1 MGSIYTTAKDTSTNK
16 DLYKVGSLRNLFDDT
31 MKTVPQYYKE
41 LVNEK
46 TTKLLTVRD
55 MQDGGFEPATETVEG
70 QNIPLQSAPHGNQKE
85 YTQRFFS
92 TGFRMTFVADR
103 YNQYGLWAKYTKKI
117 ARAQRIAKDV
127 EIHVPFNSPTSTSL
141 TCGTGFDSLALASNT
156 HTGLDS
162 SGTDDNFDNYLNST
176 PSYASLASLR
186 YYFKT
191 KGDIMGQLA
200 GGKATHIVFE
210 PTLFPTFRE
219 LFGSS
224 GKAWEMSNTTNWL
237 SELGVKLIE
246 DPRLTATTRWFALE
260 KGEGYDFN
268 VFTGMNPIFQTKD
281 APDRTLDKVILSQQH
296 FTYGWGS
303 ASNFYLG
310 Q

>member
-1 MGSIYTTAKDTSTNK
+1 MGSIYTTQKDQSTNK

-31 MKTVPQYYKE
+31 MKTIPQYYPE
-41 LVNEK
+41 LVKEG

-55 MQDGGFEPATETVEG
+55 MQDGGFEPATETQEG
-70 QNIPLQSAPHGNQKE
+70 QNIPLQSAPHGEQKE

-103 YNQYGLWAKYTKKI
+103 YNQYNLWTKYTKKI
-117 ARAQRIAKDV
+117 ARAQKVAKDV

-141 TCGTGFDSLALASNT
+141 TCGTGFDSLALADAT
-156 HTGLDS
+156 HTGLLAGS
-162 SGTDDNFDNYLNST
+162 TTDQFSNYLNAT
-176 PSYASLASLR
+176 PSYASIESLR

-191 KGDIMGQLA
+191 RTDTMGQLM

-219 LFGSS
+219 MFGST
-224 GKAWEMSNTTNWL
+224 GKAWEQSNTLNWVGD
-237 SELGVKLIE
+237 LGIKLVE
-246 DPRLTATTRWFALE
+246 DPRLTATTRWFALA
-260 KGEGYDFN
+260 KDDSYDFH
-268 VFTGMNPIFQTKD
+268 VLTGMNPIFYVKD
-281 APDRTLDKVILSQQH
+281 APDRTLDKQVYTQQH
-296 FTYGWGS
+296 FTYGWGDARS
-303 ASNFYLG
+303 FYLG

>member
-1 MGSIYTTAKDTSTNK
+1 MAIYTSAADTSTNK
-16 DLYKVGSLRNLFDDT
+16 DLYKVGSLRKLFDDT
-31 MKTVPQYYKE
+31 LKAVPMYYKE
-41 LVNEK
+41 LVNE
-46 TTKLLTVRD
+46 TSTKLLTVRD

-70 QNIPLQSAPHGNQKE
+70 QNIPLQSTVHGNQKE

-103 YNQYGLWAKYTKKI
+103 YNKYNLWTNRTKKI
-117 ARAQRIAKDV
+117 AKAQKVAKDV

-156 HTGLDS
+156 HTGLLAGS
-162 SGTDDNFDNYLNST
+162 TADNFDNYLNAV
-176 PSYASLASLR
+176 PSYAALESMR

-191 KGDIMGQLA
+191 KKDIMGSLA

-210 PTLFPTFRE
+210 PTLYPTMRE
-219 LFGSS
+219 MFGST
-224 GKAWEMSNTTNWL
+224 GKAWEDTNTLNWAG
-237 SELGVKLIE
+237 ELGLKLVE
-246 DPRLTATTRWFALE
+246 DPRLTATTRWFAIE

-268 VFTGMNPIFQTKD
+268 VFTGMQPIMYVKD
-281 APDRTLDKVILSQQH
+281 APDRTLDKVVMSQQH
-296 FTYGWGS
+296 FTYGWGDS
-303 ASNFYLG
+303 HGFFLG